1 MTVPDDLL
9 ATIHAWDRAM
19 VENDVAKIRAFL
31 RDDWTIVGPDGS
43 VDRQDKLLG
52 LVASGDLTHDVMES
66 SDVDVRVV
74 GDVAIVVSRGVSG
87 GAYRGEKFR
96 LVERGTNVF
105 VREGGR
111 WLCVATHL
119 SLIAGENES

>member
-19 VENDVAKIRAFL
+19 VENDVAKIRGFL
-31 RDDWTIVGPDGS
+31 RHDWTIVGPDGS
-43 VDRQDKLLG
+43 LDRQDKLLS
-52 LVASGDLTHDVMES
+52 LVGAGDLTHDVMES
-66 SDVDVRVV
+66 SDLDARVI
-74 GDVAIVVSRGVSG
+74 GDVAIVISRGVSG

-105 VREGGR
+105 VREDGR